1 MSSSALVDS
10 SQSTPPKV
18 SLSVSSTVWEDQL
31 QVCLAA
37 FEEFIKTKPGEDIN
51 VTIFKI
57 EAVRDILKPHLS
69 EHIKLKVLDDLME
82 EAFVVKQAFDAS
94 KEEMQDNAYYENYEP
109 FVPGPDYYLGGEDGC
124 EIIYRGEI

>member
-1 MSSSALVDS
+1 MA
-10 SQSTPPKV
+10 
-18 SLSVSSTVWEDQL
+18 STVGEDQL

-37 FEEFIKTKPGEDIN
+37 FEEFIKTNPGEDIN
-51 VTIFKI
+51 DTIFKI

-69 EHIKLKVLDDLME
+69 EHIKVFDDLME

-94 KEEMQDNAYYENYEP
+94 KEDMQDNAYYENYEP
-109 FVPGPDYYLGGEDGC
+109 FDPGPDYYLGGEDGC